1 MSYTTN
7 RIRDT
12 LAIVPFTL
20 RNERVQR
27 FEYFLLTELG
37 DELFYLTLDLT
48 RNGRSQFGRD
58 I

>member
-12 LAIVPFTL
+12 LPIVPFTL

-27 FEYFLLTELG
+27 FEYFLLTEVG
-37 DELFYLTLDLT
+37 GELF
-48 RNGRSQFGRD
+48 
-58 I
+58 